1 MENTDNWNECF
12 MPVVS
17 SENNNESFFSK
28 LKLVGSIELL
38 MIYLKNEGYI
48 VSSDPKKNN
57 NTDLFAPKI
66 FYYESIAPKTKKIF
80 IVKNSLLDSG
90 LLSIF
95 FNKDSSYNINPN
107 LKNYLKDSRY
117 PKNFSYAFHLF
128 LLVMIIIC
136 LFI

>member
-48 VSSDPKKNN
+48 VSSDPKK
-57 NTDLFAPKI
+57 KI
-66 FYYESIAPKTKKIF
+66 IILIYLHLKFFTMKVSHQKQKKF
-80 IVKNSLLDSG
+80 
-90 LLSIF
+90 LLS
-95 FNKDSSYNINPN
+95 KT
-107 LKNYLKDSRY
+107 
-117 PKNFSYAFHLF
+117 LF
-128 LLVMIIIC
+128 
-136 LFI
+136 